1 MQTKTK
7 QRVIGGIVL
16 LAVVAI
22 FLPLLFHNSRPSAD
36 LKLSTNVPLAPA
48 KPEVQL
54 QLPAISSPKPI
65 STSVNIAQAGDAQPQ
80 SSEAVAQETPAVS
93 QRILNTTPAPAVTP
107 KVADHVVKL
116 HDNATTKP
124 AIKPAEE
131 PAPKHNPK
139 TSAKQTVKKPVVSA
153 KKTAAK
159 PVEPVLKS
167 SVPEAWVI
175 QVASFSNSANAKR
188 LVKQLR
194 VKGFD
199 VYMRE
204 NQLNQRTIT
213 RVFVGPI
220 IDQHKVKQLQQQL
233 KQQFQLK
240 GVIKRYSV

>member
-36 LKLSTNVPLAPA
+36 LKLSTKVPPAPA

-54 QLPAISSPKPI
+54 QLPAISTPKPI
-65 STSVNIAQAGDAQPQ
+65 STSVNIGQAGNAQPQ
-80 SSEAVAQETPAVS
+80 SSEAVAQETPAIS
-93 QRILNTTPAPAVTP
+93 QRILNTTPAAAVTP
-107 KVADHVVKL
+107 KVAEHVVKL
-116 HDNATTKP
+116 HDNTTANAKTAEKP
-124 AIKPAEE
+124 ASRDL
-131 PAPKHNPK
+131 K
-139 TSAKQTVKKPVVSA
+139 TSAKAKQTVKPVASA
-153 KKTAAK
+153 KKTEAK
-159 PVEPVLKS
+159 PAQPLLKS

-175 QVASFSNSANAKR
+175 QVASFSNSENAKR

-194 VKGFD
+194 AKGFD
-199 VYMRE
+199 VYTRE

-220 IDQHKVKQLQQQL
+220 IDQRKVEQLQQQL